1 MRQGR
6 EAASTA
12 RRSFGRWVRIL
23 AAVGFAA
30 GLAVV
35 ALLTLLPFAHVPATA
50 LSDKLGHFLAYFVLA
65 VLGRLALRGPLSLGV
80 VLIGLPLYGG
90 ALELAQ
96 WGMGV
101 GRWAEIRDAA
111 ANGLGAWAGSFAYSI
126 ARRIGA
132 AAVR

>member
-6 EAASTA
+6 ETASTA
-12 RRSFGRWVRIL
+12 HRSFGRWVRIL

-35 ALLTLLPFAHVPATA
+35 ALLTLLPSAHVPATA
-50 LSDKLGHFLAYFVLA
+50 LPDKLGHFLAYFVLA
-65 VLGRLALRGPLSLGV
+65 VLGRLAFQGPFSLAV

-126 ARRIGA
+126 ARRISA
-132 AAVR
+132 AAAR